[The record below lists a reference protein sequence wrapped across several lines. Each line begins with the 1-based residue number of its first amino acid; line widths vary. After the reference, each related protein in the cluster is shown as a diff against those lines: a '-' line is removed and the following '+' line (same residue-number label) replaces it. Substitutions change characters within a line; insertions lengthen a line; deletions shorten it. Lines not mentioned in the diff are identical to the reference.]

1 MTTIT
6 RTGAALLA
14 LAFFLAAC
22 GGDDAPVADLTATTE
37 PAEDEEPTVPPAPPV
52 GPAPP
57 DEAVEEVLVEVVSV
71 ALLSPPQAVPT
82 ASAQSAN
89 SPSPRERIPRHITR
103 PP

>member
-37 PAEDEEPTVPPAPPV
+37 PAEDEEPTVPPAPP
-52 GPAPP
+52 APTTC
-57 DEAVEEVLVEVVSV
+57 
-71 ALLSPPQAVPT
+71 LLYT
-82 ASAQSAN
+82 
-89 SPSPRERIPRHITR
+89 SPSPRDS
-103 PP
+103 